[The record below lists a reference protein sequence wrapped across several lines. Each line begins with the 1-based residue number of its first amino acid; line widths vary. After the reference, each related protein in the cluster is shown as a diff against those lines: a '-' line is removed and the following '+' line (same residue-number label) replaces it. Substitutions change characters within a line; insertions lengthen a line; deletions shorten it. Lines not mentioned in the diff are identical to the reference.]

1 MDMAGNKKGKLGHC
15 ALFTQEAAAQANDLR
30 LVGSA
35 CKTLPGYCEA
45 SMLNELQLACPRKEK
60 GHIAVPAYMCSLA
73 EVKTVPATNQS
84 NLGDKNIMVTMGGP
98 SARSF
103 DKNIEHKS
111 QHFKHADTNLG
122 KGEGLHSCTCLQGQ
136 LS

>member
-45 SMLNELQLACPRKEK
+45 SMLNELQLACCRLE
-60 GHIAVPAYMCSLA
+60 PAMSPLSQTEPFA
-73 EVKTVPATNQS
+73 
-84 NLGDKNIMVTMGGP
+84 
-98 SARSF
+98 SF
-103 DKNIEHKS
+103 
-111 QHFKHADTNLG
+111 
-122 KGEGLHSCTCLQGQ
+122 QGANSPLRQ
-136 LS
+136 A